1 MQAPIFHK
9 VGDINR
15 FVIRDCGMYLDDNK
29 VDVHMKN
36 YLKSVGVVVWL
47 KKIVN
52 QEDWKV

>member
-9 VGDINR
+9 DGDINR
-15 FVIRDCGMYLDDNK
+15 FVIRDYDMYLDDNK

-52 QEDWKV
+52 QED

>member
-9 VGDINR
+9 DGDINR
-15 FVIRDCGMYLDDNK
+15 FVIRDCDMYLDDNK